1 MSDEA
6 VVNLP
11 IPTDISLIYE
21 LDDSLTPIRYLYLG
35 DPPVGQRAPE
45 TITGPL
51 I

>member
-1 MSDEA
+1 MSDKA

-11 IPTDISLIYE
+11 IPTDISLVYE

-35 DPPVGQRAPE
+35 DLPVGQRATE